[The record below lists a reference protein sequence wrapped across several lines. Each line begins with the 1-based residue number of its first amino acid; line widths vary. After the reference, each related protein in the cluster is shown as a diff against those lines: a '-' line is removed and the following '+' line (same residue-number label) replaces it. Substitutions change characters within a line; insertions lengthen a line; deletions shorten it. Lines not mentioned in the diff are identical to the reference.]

1 MEKIVTL
8 KNLCKKY
15 GKQCVLDVTEVEFA
29 KGKIYGIIGPN
40 GAGKTTMFKLLA
52 GLIQPTSGDMTF
64 FEGRKTP
71 QEARKKIS
79 FMIENPY
86 LDLGMTAAQNMNMLA
101 ILYDAEPKNVEK
113 LLKLVGLGKTGKKKV
128 KNFSLGMKQRLG
140 IAMAL
145 LKNPEMIIL
154 DEPMNGLDPSG
165 IVSIRKLLENLCVK
179 NKITIVISSHI
190 LSELELLADVFYLIQ
205 NGKIIDKKRQEELI
219 DGKVNLEKYYMER
232 WEKNEKNLENAV
244 QKNILQRG
252 LCRLPCSGKCSCDF
266 VWLDL
271 CDGWQGDA
279 RRMFFN

>member
-101 ILYDAEPKNVEK
+101 ILYD
-113 LLKLVGLGKTGKKKV
+113 
-128 KNFSLGMKQRLG
+128 
-140 IAMAL
+140 MAL

-219 DGKVNLEKYYMER
+219 DGKVNLEKYYMEKMG
-232 WEKNEKNLENAV
+232 EE
-244 QKNILQRG
+244 
-252 LCRLPCSGKCSCDF
+252 
-266 VWLDL
+266 
-271 CDGWQGDA
+271 
-279 RRMFFN
+279 